1 MFYRLIVPWFA
12 ALMMLAPLNQAWALD
27 PATFISEFSQKS
39 ISDILAAEIPD
50 KEKQRRFRAM
60 FEEYFDVP
68 YIGRFV
74 LGRYWRL
81 TSAEQK
87 EKFNALFGDVIV
99 QTWLRRFSEF
109 NGQSLQVSSTVSDGD
124 KGAIVKSEIIGNNG
138 TTIRVNWRLRVRNP
152 EYQVVDVIVE
162 GVSMAITYRQ
172 EYSTVITRVGG
183 FDGLLNEMQKK
194 VTGQK

>member
-50 KEKQRRFRAM
+50 EEKQRRFRAM

-99 QTWLRRFSEF
+99 QTWSRRFSEF

-183 FDGLLNEMQKK
+183 FDGLLNEMQKQ